1 MVILVG
7 KEPLAP
13 YLQMSNME
21 IGIQKVFCIEC
32 VVCVTLIRVLNVDLS
47 KCKRECTWGIKVY
60 VGRYK
65 NICESSS
72 DKVIDHLSNFY
83 VTWIERG

>member
-1 MVILVG
+1 MIPVG
-7 KEPLAP
+7 GEPLAP

-21 IGIQKVFCIEC
+21 IGIQEVFCVEC
-32 VVCVTLIRVLNVDLS
+32 VVCVTLIRVLNVDPS

-60 VGRYK
+60 VGQYK
-65 NICESSS
+65 NICESSG

-83 VTWIERG
+83 VTRIVRG